1 MVALWPSPEAECLRR
16 LLHARISL
24 HATSQ
29 GVLVDMPV
37 PVSHAGPVG
46 PWPPEKMRTTKGI
59 LALPKGLC
67 IGNWSFHPPLDRCAM
82 MGLVWVWVWG
92 AGHKLLNLLF
102 LHTPT
107 ISEKSILLREGTRQF
122 QSIFESLYVLG
133 TVYGPLVDKRH
144 NIPKRSSSMY
154 IRSSVDFSLWETGF
168 IMSLLAVIRKLL
180 RSVTLWEE
188 RRGNCW
194 VF

>member
-59 LALPKGLC
+59 PALLKGLC

-107 ISEKSILLREGTRQF
+107 ISEKEWLVGSLRAQNCIWVKGLPGGGKGQN
-122 QSIFESLYVLG
+122 G
-133 TVYGPLVDKRH
+133 
-144 NIPKRSSSMY
+144 
-154 IRSSVDFSLWETGF
+154 IRWDD
-168 IMSLLAVIRKLL
+168 L
-180 RSVTLWEE
+180 R
-188 RRGNCW
+188 
-194 VF
+194 